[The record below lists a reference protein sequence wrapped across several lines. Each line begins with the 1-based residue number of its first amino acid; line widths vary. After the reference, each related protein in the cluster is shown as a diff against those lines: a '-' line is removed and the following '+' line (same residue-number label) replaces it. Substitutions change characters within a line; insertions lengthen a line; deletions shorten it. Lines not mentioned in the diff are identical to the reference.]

1 MISVAHSPSLS
12 AIIRPNT
19 NELLLERRGVGDG
32 GGGGRKPSIHHFPR
46 QIWLLEYIVY
56 SVIATNIIGIKYG
69 MVQKS
74 CLV

>member
-32 GGGGRKPSIHHFPR
+32 GGGVVNHLSIIFP
-46 QIWLLEYIVY
+46 
-56 SVIATNIIGIKYG
+56 AKFG
-69 MVQKS
+69 
-74 CLV
+74 C